1 MHFEFWSFPRLGMCD
16 NMCDKISPGDPGLG
30 VSCLSAPRQPHDHKG
45 KQPIQV
51 KLFCM
56 VVLVF
61 SLQVVSDTFASPWT
75 VACQAPL
82 SVGFSR
88 QEYWS
93 G

>member
-51 KLFCM
+51 KLFCKGFG
-56 VVLVF
+56 L
-61 SLQVVSDTFASPWT
+61 SRDRSPREQNT
-75 VACQAPL
+75 DLGRKTQ
-82 SVGFSR
+82 S
-88 QEYWS
+88 
-93 G
+93 